1 MLSLRNWKTKGKL
14 FAAWVALALSFFVL
28 AGCGPRLVKGPAEI
42 SKELASPD
50 SIKAKFTLEILDSA
64 EGSHRLSGVL
74 FAVPSKRYRFEFSGP
89 MGIGVASLLWKE
101 GEWTLL
107 LSQQKAFAAGKGYLV
122 GGYAGIPLFDIHQI
136 ASLFWGNVV
145 PNEASGKNALG
156 IPFTVL
162 RNADGRVS
170 ELRQG
175 SERLEFLDYAEFD
188 SGILPSEVRA
198 YRNGKNVL
206 NIWVKNVRVNVPWS
220 DGTWRLSVPK
230 KFDRL

>member
-1 MLSLRNWKTKGKL
+1 MLSLRNWKTKGKR
-14 FAAWVALALSFFVL
+14 FAVWGALALLIL
-28 AGCGPRLVKGPAEI
+28 ALSGCGPRLVKGPAEV
-42 SKELASPD
+42 SEVVVPD
-50 SIKAKFTLEILDSA
+50 SVKAKFTLEIFDSA

-107 LSQQKAFAAGKGYLV
+107 LSQQKSFASGKGYLV

-136 ASLFWGNVV
+136 ASLFWGGAV
-145 PNEASGKNALG
+145 PHEASGKNALG
-156 IPFTVL
+156 VPFTVL
-162 RNADGRVS
+162 RNADGRVA

-188 SGILPSEVRA
+188 SGILPSEVRV
-198 YRNGKNVL
+198 YRGEKNVL
-206 NIWVKNVRVNVPWS
+206 NIRVKNVRVNVPWS
-220 DGTWRLSVPK
+220 DGTWRLAIPK
-230 KFDRL
+230 KFNRL

>member
-1 MLSLRNWKTKGKL
+1 MFSQRNRNILGKRFAVCGALSLL
-14 FAAWVALALSFFVL
+14 IFALT
-28 AGCGPRLVKGPAEI
+28 GCGPRLVKGPAEV
-42 SKELASPD
+42 SEVAVPD
-50 SIKAKFTLEILDSA
+50 SVKAKFTLEILDSA

-107 LSQQKAFAAGKGYLV
+107 LSQQKSFATGKGYLV

-136 ASLFWGNVV
+136 ASLFWGGAV
-145 PNEASGKNALG
+145 PHEASGKNSLG

-162 RNADGRVS
+162 RNADGCAA
-170 ELRQG
+170 EFRQG

-188 SGILPSEVRA
+188 SGILPSEVRV
-198 YRNGKNVL
+198 YRGEKNVL
-206 NIWVKNVRVNVPWS
+206 NIRVKNVRVNVPWS

-230 KFDRL
+230 KFNRL